1 MTAFISLKERLVNA
15 YPDPELRRLAPGL
28 SVTVEFCVGSQS
40 TGLSVADGHLFKGFS
55 GQPAIRIEAAEEQW
69 GHVLCVPPVAT
80 YHSFTALQIANPAFE
95 VSGDAQLIAQARP
108 FLERLFELI
117 TLTPAAPALPVQRSI
132 SQIQGQYAAVRVLGQ
147 EYEVYY
153 EVAGEGVPILF
164 LHTAGADGRQY
175 FGQMADIEMARQ
187 FRMYA
192 IDLPFHGK
200 SMPPRDWDGA
210 PYLLTSECY
219 QQWCTAF
226 IEQVIGGP
234 AIVVGGSMGAAMSLV
249 LAAEHPEHLIGVVA
263 LEPPFQSRGRRNRY
277 QNHVQVHGGLHNGAY
292 VRGLMS
298 PTSPI
303 EDRRRASWIYSQ
315 GGPGVYPGDLAFYSD
330 EFDGAETAPRIDAA
344 HTPVAL
350 LSGNYDYSATPAD
363 GAKLAHLIPGALHL
377 VMEGLGHFPMTE
389 HPDNFRPYLM
399 QGLEHVISKTEL
411 KGA

>member
-1 MTAFISLKERLVNA
+1 MTAFISLNERLINA

-28 SVTVEFCVGSQS
+28 SITVELAVGSLR
-40 TGLSVADGHLFKGFS
+40 TGLSVANGHLLKGFT
-55 GQPAIRIEAAEEQW
+55 GEPLIRIEAAEAQW
-69 GHVLCVPPVAT
+69 GHVLCSPPLAT

-132 SQIQGQYAAVRVLGQ
+132 SQVQGQYAAVSIPGQ
-147 EYEVYY
+147 AYEIYY

-175 FGQMADIEMARQ
+175 FGQMADTELARR

-210 PYLLTSECY
+210 AYLLTSERY

-249 LAAEHPEHLIGVVA
+249 LAAQRPEHLIGVVA
-263 LEPPFQSRGRRNRY
+263 LEPPFQSRGRRNPY

-303 EDRRRASWIYSQ
+303 ADRRRASWIYSQ

-330 EFDGAETAPRIDAA
+330 EFDGAQTAPLIDAA
-344 HTPVAL
+344 RTPVAL

-363 GAKLAHLIPGALHL
+363 GARLAQLIPGALHL

-399 QGLEHVISKTEL
+399 QGLEHVTRQAEL
-411 KGA
+411 TGA

>member
-1 MTAFISLKERLVNA
+1 MTFISLNERLVDA

-28 SVTVEFCVGSQS
+28 SVAVEFRVGGQS
-40 TGLSVADGHLFKGFS
+40 IGLSVVDGRLFKGFT
-55 GQPAIRIEAAEEQW
+55 GEPTMRIEADESEWAS
-69 GHVLCVPPVAT
+69 VLSTPPAAT

-108 FLERLFELI
+108 FLERLFELV
-117 TLTPAAPALPVQRSI
+117 TLTPATPAGAVERSL
-132 SQIQGQYAAVRVLGQ
+132 SQIQGRYAEVHAAGQ
-147 EYEVYY
+147 AYEMYY
-153 EVAGEGVPILF
+153 EVAGEGVPLLF

-175 FGQMADIEMARQ
+175 FAQMADVQMAQQ

-200 SMPPRDWDGA
+200 SMPPRTWDGA
-210 PYLLTSECY
+210 PYLLTSERY

-226 IEQVIGGP
+226 IEQVIGAP

-249 LAAEHPEHLIGVVA
+249 LAADYPEQLIGVVA
-263 LEPPFQSRGRRNRY
+263 LEPPFQSRGRRNPY

-298 PTSPI
+298 PTSPV

-330 EFDGAETAPRIDAA
+330 EFDGAVTAPRIDVGR
-344 HTPVAL
+344 TPVAL
-350 LSGNYDYSATPAD
+350 LSGTYDYSATPAD
-363 GAKLAHLIPGALHL
+363 GAKLAELIPGSLHL
-377 VMEGLGHFPMTE
+377 VMDGLGHFPMTE
-389 HPDNFRPYLM
+389 HPDHFRSYLI
-399 QGLEHVISKTEL
+399 QGLAHVAQQKGL
-411 KGA
+411 KNA